1 MRTST
6 SAMARHW
13 VGLAIALVTVCLLAA
28 SCGDSDGDTDEPDAT
43 ETPASAEAPDTDEP
57 DATEPSAGTEVPDEV
72 NIAVVVFAVKEA
84 SWNLSLIGSLDRVA
98 EAEPH
103 GLQVT
108 YEVFENIAYADG
120 ERVIR
125 ELASG
130 GEYDIILG
138 HSTYGEAIAAVKDD
152 FPDMLFAYSGSG
164 NEPSG
169 GNGYWIDVLLHE
181 PAYVAGVAAALMS
194 ETDSI
199 GAVAAF
205 PFPNVNG
212 PVNAFFDGA
221 RSVSPD
227 ITTSVTY
234 IESWFDPAKAG
245 EASAALI
252 ASGADVLYAPS
263 TPGTFSPIA
272 EGDPVL
278 GIGDLID
285 EAPQAPHAIVT
296 STVALWDPA
305 VSVLIDAWF
314 DHAVNDAPYDAPLER
329 IRFFMSEGG
338 ADIAPLTETLV
349 PGDVAAAVMEVRE
362 QILSGEVVVELNE
375 GPVE

>member
-1 MRTST
+1 MRTPRSGL
-6 SAMARHW
+6 ARHW
-13 VGLAIALVTVCLLAA
+13 VRLAIALAVVSLLAA
-28 SCGDSDGDTDEPDAT
+28 SCGDDDDTSAPDAS
-43 ETPASAEAPDTDEP
+43 ETPASTEAPDTDEP
-57 DATEPSAGTEVPDEV
+57 DATEPSAGTEAPEQV
-72 NIAVVVFAVKEA
+72 NIAVVMFAVKEA
-84 SWNLSLIGSLDRVA
+84 SWNLSMSGSLDRVA
-98 EAEPH
+98 ESAPH
-103 GLQVT
+103 GLSVT
-108 YEVFENIAYADG
+108 YELFENIAYADG

-125 ELASG
+125 ELASSD
-130 GEYDIILG
+130 EYDIIIG
-138 HSTYGEAIAAVKDD
+138 HSTYGEAVAAVKDD
-152 FPDMLFAYSGSG
+152 FPDTLFAYSGSG

-181 PAYVAGVAAALMS
+181 PAYVAGVAAALLS

-221 RSVSPD
+221 KSVSPD
-227 ITTSVTY
+227 IATSVTY
-234 IESWFDPAKAG
+234 IESWFDPAKAA
-245 EASAALI
+245 EASSALI

-272 EGDPVL
+272 EGDSVL

-285 EAPQAPHAIVT
+285 EAPQTPHAIVT

-305 VSVLIDAWF
+305 LTTLIDAWF
-314 DHAVNDAPYDAPLER
+314 DHVVDDVPYDAPLER
-329 IRFFMSEGG
+329 IRFFMPEGG
-338 ADIAPLTETLV
+338 ADISPLADALV
-349 PGDVAAAVMEVRE
+349 PEDVATAVLDVRE
-362 QILSGEVVVELNE
+362 QILNGEVVVELNE